1 MIETVFII
9 VSLLTFLAS
18 LPQVTQL
25 LKTKRSDEMNLFTWS
40 IWAFSQTI
48 TFVYVIYIK
57 NWPLILV
64 NIAWVI
70 FYFLMLALI
79 IKYRPVNNQEIVNI
93 QPEPVGDDVI

>member
-1 MIETVFII
+1 MIETIFIT
-9 VSLLTFLAS
+9 VSLLSFLS
-18 LPQVTQL
+18 SMPQVAQL

-64 NIAWVI
+64 NTAWVI

-79 IKYRPVNNQEIVNI
+79 IKYRPVTNQKIVNI
-93 QPEPVGDDVI
+93 QPEPVGDSVI

>member
-40 IWAFSQTI
+40 IWSFSQTI

-64 NIAWVI
+64 NTVWVI

-79 IKYRPVNNQEIVNI
+79 IKYRPVNNQEMANM
-93 QPEPVGDDVI
+93 QAESLNDGVI

>member
-64 NIAWVI
+64 NTVWIV

-79 IKYRPVNNQEIVNI
+79 VKYKPSSDREIVSI
-93 QPEPVGDDVI
+93 QAESISETV